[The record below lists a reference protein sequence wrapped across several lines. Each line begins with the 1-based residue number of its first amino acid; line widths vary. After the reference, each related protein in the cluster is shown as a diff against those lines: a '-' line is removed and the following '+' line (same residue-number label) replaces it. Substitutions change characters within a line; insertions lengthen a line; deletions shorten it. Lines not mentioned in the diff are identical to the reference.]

1 MKNGLT
7 YSDLI
12 YGHLKHY
19 AVAVENSKLASSIRR
34 IKVSESMSI
43 ASIQRNSVTLWRDD
57 WRIRGG
63 AIFRW

>member
-43 ASIQRNSVTLWRDD
+43 ASIQRNSVTL
-57 WRIRGG
+57 
-63 AIFRW
+63 